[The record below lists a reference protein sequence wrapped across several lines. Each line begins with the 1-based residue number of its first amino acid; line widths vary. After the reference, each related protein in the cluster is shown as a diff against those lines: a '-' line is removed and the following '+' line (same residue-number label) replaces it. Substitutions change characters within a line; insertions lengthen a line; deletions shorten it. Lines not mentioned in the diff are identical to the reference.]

1 MKKAV
6 QREDYSRQRLTLRE
20 KLEGVAF
27 RLRMTKIVSSYR
39 RWEGGREGAKGKERI
54 GLTITGIFL
63 GQLSLVWALP
73 ITSSARQA
81 DSKFETTASP

>member
-39 RWEGGREGAKGKERI
+39 REGGREGAKGKERI